1 MRSIWNGAI
10 SFGLVS
16 IPIKL
21 NATESHS
28 VSFRQIHTEDGGR
41 IRYRKVCE
49 LEDRE
54 VTQAEIGKAYED
66 ADGSM
71 IPITDEDLLPIPTA
85 RTIEIV
91 AFVPEDRID
100 PLQMGSAYYLAA
112 SGAPAAKPYTLLR
125 EALKRSNR
133 VAIAK
138 FALRGRERLGMLRVV
153 GDAIA
158 MHGLLWPDEVR
169 APEGVAPEADVTV
182 RDQELDLA
190 DALMDTLGEIDLDD
204 LHDEYREA
212 VEEVV
217 AAKAA
222 GQRPP
227 EVREE
232 AAPGKV
238 LDLMAALESSVRAAR
253 ESRDGEGA
261 GPAEEAEV
269 RSLPQRKTSSRRAPK
284 ETGGKKSTS
293 TAKKTAAVEG
303 AAEEVDR
310 EVGGVCGV
318 REEDG
323 GQEYRQEGHGEERR
337 QERRQDHGQEHRQQ
351 VRLLPQAQ
359 RLTSA
364 VPLTP
369 AGGVDAR
376 PGLQLTVQG
385 DADDR
390 GIADGAGS
398 KTAGL
403 AAGDFAGETEAGA
416 SEAGVGTAGSPPGAA
431 RWSSRPVRRPGW
443 PDRWT
448 AATTRSGRGRRR
460 WPRRPPGR
468 SAAAG
473 PGRPARASAVRPTL
487 LLPAPRLADGAATAA
502 RVTGVTRVIRGGLR
516 RSPSGDPVACGG
528 FPGAEARMARSSS
541 SRQPPDV
548 LGHVRHAVRPARC
561 VRAARSRSGQ
571 RPRSCPPVV
580 GPGRTRAGGG
590 VGPPTTGSGAGWSW
604 PGGLR
609 RPPPSENV
617 RDRSGS
623 FPAPPVVTGS

>member
-1 MRSIWNGAI
+1 MLHVRSIWNGAI

-21 NATESHS
+21 VNATESHS

-71 IPITDEDLLPIPTA
+71 IPITDEDLSQLPIPTA

-169 APEGVAPEADVTV
+169 APEGVAPEGGVTV

-217 AAKAA
+217 AAKAS
-222 GQRPP
+222 GEKPP
-227 EVREE
+227 EAREE

-253 ESRDGEGA
+253 ESRDAEGA

-269 RSLPQRKTSSRRAPK
+269 RSLSRRKTSSRAPK

-293 TAKKTAAVEG
+293 TAAKKTAAKR
-303 AAEEVDR
+303 AE
-310 EVGGVCGV
+310 
-318 REEDG
+318 
-323 GQEYRQEGHGEERR
+323 
-337 QERRQDHGQEHRQQ
+337 
-351 VRLLPQAQ
+351 PKKSTAK
-359 RLTSA
+359 A
-364 VPLTP
+364 
-369 AGGVDAR
+369 
-376 PGLQLTVQG
+376 
-385 DADDR
+385 
-390 GIADGAGS
+390 AGS
-398 KTAGL
+398 AKKTA
-403 AAGDFAGETEAGA
+403 
-416 SEAGVGTAGSPPGAA
+416 AGSPAKGTAKKATARSTARSGDKGAA
-431 RWSSRPVRRPGW
+431 KS
-443 PDRWT
+443 T
-448 AATTRSGRGRRR
+448 AKKTASRRR
-460 WPRRPPGR
+460 
-468 SAAAG
+468 SA
-473 PGRPARASAVRPTL
+473 
-487 LLPAPRLADGAATAA
+487 
-502 RVTGVTRVIRGGLR
+502 
-516 RSPSGDPVACGG
+516 
-528 FPGAEARMARSSS
+528 
-541 SRQPPDV
+541 
-548 LGHVRHAVRPARC
+548 
-561 VRAARSRSGQ
+561 
-571 RPRSCPPVV
+571 
-580 GPGRTRAGGG
+580 
-590 VGPPTTGSGAGWSW
+590 
-604 PGGLR
+604 
-609 RPPPSENV
+609 
-617 RDRSGS
+617 
-623 FPAPPVVTGS
+623 